1 MKTSPRSKVQ
11 PPSSTAVA
19 KSTMAVK
26 NALRRSGSLKSKK
39 ECRLAGT
46 LAPPVLCSVSGYPNL
61 VSLVA
66 FSLIEIMVTIAL
78 LSFIV
83 LGLLAMF
90 NQTQRAFRSSMTQV
104 DVLEAGRAVTDMIA
118 RDMEQMV
125 ASDLPDSPS
134 NSLRALNFFAELSPQ
149 FPQFAEPILQ
159 GLPGTVGT
167 QPNRPQECRTNAFY
181 DVFFLAK
188 QNLDYMGIGYQ
199 VRPENQNGI
208 VGTLYRFSTNRTK
221 TSAASLSAEFRQAEG
236 INWNGNTTPTNLSRI
251 ADGVVH
257 FQVRAY
263 DTNGFPFNFNTLYT
277 NAMFRTN
284 GYVQAFGI
292 GSGYAGMRNS
302 HITAPSPAMPDRYN
316 YYFFSNAVPAF
327 LELEVGFLEP
337 HILDRLKGIGNGNA
351 AAQYAYLSN
360 HVANVHLFR
369 RRIPIRN
376 VDFLAYQ

>member
-1 MKTSPRSKVQ
+1 LFS
-11 PPSSTAVA
+11 
-19 KSTMAVK
+19 
-26 NALRRSGSLKSKK
+26 RRGEDATPYLDRVF
-39 ECRLAGT
+39 EA
-46 LAPPVLCSVSGYPNL
+46 
-61 VSLVA
+61 A

-104 DVLEAGRAVTDMIA
+104 DVLEAGRAVTEMVA

-125 ASDLPDSPS
+125 PGQLGYYVT
-134 NSLRALNFFAELSPQ
+134 NGALIVSTNFFAELSPN
-149 FPQFAEPILQ
+149 FPPIASLPPNIQPPLLLQ
-159 GLPGTVGT
+159 GLPGTGGAGT
-167 QPNRPQECRTNAFY
+167 QECRTNVFQ

-199 VRPENQNGI
+199 VRPEYQNGI
-208 VGTLYRFSTNRTK
+208 VGSLYRFSTNRTK
-221 TSAASLSAEFRQAEG
+221 TLAGLLSGEFRQSLA
-236 INWNGNTTPTNLSRI
+236 INWAPNANTTPANMSRI

-257 FQVRAY
+257 FRVVAY
-263 DTNGFPFNFNTLYT
+263 DTNGFPFDFNNSYT

-284 GYVQAFGI
+284 GIVQTAGP
-292 GSGYAGMRNS
+292 GSGYATMRNS
-302 HITAPSPAMPDRYN
+302 RITRPSAVMPDHYS
-316 YYFFSNAVPAF
+316 YYFFSNAVPAY

-337 HILDRLKGIGNGNA
+337 HILDRLRGLNGNQ
-351 AAQYAYLSN
+351 AAQYQYLSN

>member
-1 MKTSPRSKVQ
+1 MKCRVSTVECAGEASHASRITRHASPL
-11 PPSSTAVA
+11 T
-19 KSTMAVK
+19 
-26 NALRRSGSLKSKK
+26 
-39 ECRLAGT
+39 CRPT
-46 LAPPVLCSVSGYPNL
+46 LVTRL
-61 VSLVA
+61 A

-104 DVLEAGRAVTDMIA
+104 DVLEAGRAVTEIVA
-118 RDMEQMV
+118 RDLEQMV
-125 ASDLPDSPS
+125 PGQLSYFVT
-134 NSLRALNFFAELSPQ
+134 NNALIVTTNFFAELSPY
-149 FPQFAEPILQ
+149 FPQFTQPILQ
-159 GLPGTVGT
+159 GLPGTVGPGGT
-167 QPNRPQECRTNAFY
+167 GTQECRTNAFQ

-199 VRPENQNGI
+199 VRPEYQNGV

-221 TSAASLSAEFRQAEG
+221 ASAGLISGEFRQASV
-236 INWNGNTTPTNLSRI
+236 INWAAPNGNTTPPNMSRI
-251 ADGVVH
+251 ADGVVN
-257 FQVRAY
+257 FRIIAY
-263 DTNGFPFNFNTLYT
+263 DTNGYPFNFNTLYT

-284 GYVQAFGI
+284 GYVRALDP
-292 GSGYAGMRNS
+292 GSGYTAMRNS
-302 HITAPSPAMPDRYN
+302 RITAPAAAMPDRYN
-316 YYFFSNAVPAF
+316 YYFFSNAVPAY

-337 HILDRLKGIGNGNA
+337 HILDRLRGLNGNP
-351 AAQYAYLSN
+351 AAQYQYLSN